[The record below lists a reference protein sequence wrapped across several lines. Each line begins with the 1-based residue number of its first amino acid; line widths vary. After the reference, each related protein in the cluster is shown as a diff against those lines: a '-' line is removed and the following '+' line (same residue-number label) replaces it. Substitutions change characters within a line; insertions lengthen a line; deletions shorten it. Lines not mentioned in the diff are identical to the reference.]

1 MFQLPNGP
9 AVCET
14 QTAGPFTFYAC
25 GFCMR
30 GENILKLGIDT
41 YSMQCYNAKSG

>member
-9 AVCET
+9 AVCVS
-14 QTAGPFTFYAC
+14 QTAGPFTFYAW
-25 GFCMR
+25 GFCTR

-41 YSMQCYNAKSG
+41 CARQCYNAKSG